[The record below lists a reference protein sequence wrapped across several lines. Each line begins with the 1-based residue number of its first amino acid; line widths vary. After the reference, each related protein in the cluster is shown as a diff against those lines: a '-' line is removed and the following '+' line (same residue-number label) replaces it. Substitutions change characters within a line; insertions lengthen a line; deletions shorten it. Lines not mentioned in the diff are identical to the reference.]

1 MGVVLMEMDLIQLIT
16 TNGLAVAIAVY
27 LVYWITNKLDKR
39 IEKLTEAINKLTEA
53 VNTLKILVDRGR
65 KHDGGE

>member
-1 MGVVLMEMDLIQLIT
+1 MEMDLIQLIT

-27 LVYWITNKLDKR
+27 LVYWITNKLDRR

-53 VNTLKILVDRGR
+53 VNTLKVIVDRER
-65 KHDGGE
+65 NHDGAE